1 MFHSKASDTLLEN
14 FNNDPY
20 PYKASQYGAIYFTH
34 DSGSNVEETTTSYGN
49 DVAEL
54 CGNKRI
60 EEWGDFE
67 CGRFKGIG
75 FVVDTNFT
83 ALHGSLLY
91 QSIADEA
98 IIRKALDDDSFS
110 IIATIHPLPLT
121 DVENGFS
128 QAEDSFS
135 AW

>member
-1 MFHSKASDTLLEN
+1 LLYKKASETLHKN
-14 FNNDPY
+14 FESDPY
-20 PYKASQYGAIYFTH
+20 RYSASQYGAIYFTH
-34 DSGSNVEETTTSYGN
+34 DSGSIIEETSTDYLTE
-49 DVAEL
+49 VASL
-54 CGNKRI
+54 CENNRI
-60 EEWGDFE
+60 DEWEGFD
-67 CGRFKGIG
+67 CDRFKGIG

-98 IIRKALDDDSFS
+98 IIREALDDDSFGIS
-110 IIATIHPLPLT
+110 ATIHPLPLT
-121 DVENGFS
+121 DVENSFS